1 MRTILIVFLV
11 LLLLGA
17 FPVWPYSAH
26 WGYYPGISLGTVLLI
41 TLAVVLMTNKR
52 IA

>member
-1 MRTILIVFLV
+1 MRTFLIVLLV
-11 LLLLGA
+11 FLLLGA

-41 TLAVVLMTNKR
+41 ALVAMLLSKKPL
-52 IA
+52 I